1 MKKILFSI
9 AALAVAF
16 SFTACSNEDEA
27 LESGNKGTITVTAFT
42 ESNATRSAL
51 ADDGKGAY
59 DVVWSEFDNFYNC
72 NQPEDYY
79 SINRTDAGSTTA
91 KFKGPAVPANSRFVF
106 IHDGTGEDYPSWITF
121 QTYKANNV
129 SVFPMRA
136 VGTSDAEGNL
146 RPLQFKNLGG
156 VLRLNIKG
164 TAKIKDITVS
174 ANELMSGG
182 LDGEY
187 GNPEVDS
194 YTAKISDWTGTDY
207 INLNCMPGVELNN
220 TDGVDFYFAIPAN
233 TYTGV
238 TIKLTDTNGN
248 SCTKTFKGTGL
259 VIERSKMTKAS
270 FTVGK
275 FVPEDALPGR
285 FSVSDTKTVHFS
297 KGNLYYDSDASK
309 FKMYESQYIVQ
320 ITATNLANFFWSA
333 TATDACAS
341 SCSNEKAGEGD
352 VIFTNETETTP
363 NPSFTVNGQTGVW
376 RTLSHSEW
384 NYLFSHYKYKYTKVC
399 DKSGLVI
406 APAGATAIADS
417 YDAAAWATAEA
428 NGYVFLPNTGY
439 RSGTSVSETDKSC
452 IYWSSSLCTE
462 EGDNKNKP
470 YRQFFQW
477 NGTSLSEAFEDAS
490 LCYWGVGIRLV
501 QDVRQSLQ

>member
-42 ESNATRSAL
+42 ESNTTRSAL
-51 ADDGKGAY
+51 AADGEGAY
-59 DVVWSEFDNFYNC
+59 NVVWSEFDKFYNC
-72 NQPEDYY
+72 NKPEDYY

-91 KFKGPAVPANSRFVF
+91 KFNGPAVTANSRFVF
-106 IHDGTGEDYPSWITF
+106 IHDGTYEDCPTWLTF

-164 TAKIKDITVS
+164 TAKIKDIEIS
-174 ANELMSGG
+174 ANEYMSGP

-194 YTAKISDWTGTDY
+194 YTAIISDFGANNID
-207 INLNCMPGVELNN
+207 LNCMPGVELNN

-297 KGNLYYDSDASK
+297 KGNLYYNGSE
-309 FKMYESQYIVQ
+309 FKLEDNQYSI
-320 ITATNLANFFWSA
+320 ATSWNTSHVSNFFWSKN
-333 TATDACAS
+333 ATDACAS
-341 SCSNEKAGEGD
+341 SCYNEKAGVGD
-352 VIFTNETETTP
+352 VFFTNASETTP
-363 NPSFTVNGQTGVW
+363 NSSFAVNGQTGVW

-384 NYLFSHYKYKYTKVC
+384 NYLFNKYTYKYTKVC

-406 APAGATAIADS
+406 APAGATTIADS

-439 RSGTSVSETDKSC
+439 RSGTSVSEPAKSC
-452 IYWSSSLCTE
+452 IYWSSTLCTE
-462 EGDNKNKP
+462 EGDNKYKP

-477 NGTSLSEAFEDAS
+477 NGTSLIEAFEDAS

-501 QDVRQSLQ
+501 QDVR